1 MLSQLNQSLVLNP
14 DFQARTH
21 IAVPNAKQ
29 FQLPEKVLQF
39 GSGVLLR
46 GFTDFFIDNANRQGI
61 YNGRV
66 IVVQSTAKG
75 KGDALNLQ
83 DGLFTLCE
91 QGLENAKAVERYTVV
106 ASISRA
112 LSAQSEWQEVLACA
126 HIPTLELIVS
136 NTTEVGLVYDEK
148 DSAIDNPPRS
158 FPAKLTRFLYERFKA
173 LPDKGFVI
181 VPTELVENN
190 GDKLRDYVLKHL
202 QKANFGNAFEAWVKE
217 KNRFCNSLVDRIVP
231 GKPDAVRSIDLEK
244 KLGYVDELLICAEL
258 YSLWAIEGNHDVAK
272 VLGFKDANPSV
283 IVTPNITPYRERKLR
298 ILNGTHTICTAV
310 AILAGKQTVLDMM
323 SDSLTSAFVER
334 VVYEEIVPSLGV
346 DHAKEFANDVLNRFR
361 NPFLR
366 HKLYDITF
374 QYTSKF
380 KTRVLPIIRKHYE
393 QFGHLPKHILFGF
406 AAYLWFSRGIER
418 VGSTIYGTLST
429 SKNFKQSYPI
439 QDNFAE
445 YLFQQ
450 WRFVNPYDM
459 NGLIRFVKA
468 IAVSQDLWETNLDGY
483 ADFTI
488 TVARYLNAIIQNGVA
503 NALQTLDENELQQTL
518 KKP

>member
-14 DFQARTH
+14 DFQARTD

-217 KNRFCNSLVDRIVP
+217 KKS
-231 GKPDAVRSIDLEK
+231 
-244 KLGYVDELLICAEL
+244 
-258 YSLWAIEGNHDVAK
+258 
-272 VLGFKDANPSV
+272 VL
-283 IVTPNITPYRERKLR
+283 
-298 ILNGTHTICTAV
+298 
-310 AILAGKQTVLDMM
+310 
-323 SDSLTSAFVER
+323 
-334 VVYEEIVPSLGV
+334 
-346 DHAKEFANDVLNRFR
+346 
-361 NPFLR
+361 
-366 HKLYDITF
+366 
-374 QYTSKF
+374 
-380 KTRVLPIIRKHYE
+380 
-393 QFGHLPKHILFGF
+393 
-406 AAYLWFSRGIER
+406 
-418 VGSTIYGTLST
+418 
-429 SKNFKQSYPI
+429 
-439 QDNFAE
+439 
-445 YLFQQ
+445 
-450 WRFVNPYDM
+450 
-459 NGLIRFVKA
+459 
-468 IAVSQDLWETNLDGY
+468 
-483 ADFTI
+483 
-488 TVARYLNAIIQNGVA
+488 
-503 NALQTLDENELQQTL
+503 
-518 KKP
+518 